1 MYVHSPSNVDKSAG
15 SVVKIIEVPADLFSA
30 LGTLNLHI
38 CQPGLYKKQSSKT
51 KTKANNNKTLH
62 VCFLIFK

>member
-30 LGTLNLHI
+30 FGNFKSSYLPARAIQKTVFKN
-38 CQPGLYKKQSSKT
+38 QNQSK
-51 KTKANNNKTLH
+51 
-62 VCFLIFK
+62 